1 MHRSESPRRRKEK
14 FETRFQRLKMLL
26 RLQSICYDNLRP
38 NQRSFSNPQLSPNTV
53 TIDDFLNIR
62 RLLFDCDSIES
73 RNKIEQNQSSS
84 FSTILK
90 QNITSHGFIQL
101 NDNDEN
107 VDDVADGISRT
118 KPVPVPR
125 RSRKKFPDSS
135 EGNSI
140 HTSVTSVSSLN
151 ESRISY
157 ESDTVRT
164 DNHSDRSVPKNSVLM
179 VDTIQLES
187 SAIKIPT
194 KMKKTKTSFRSFL
207 KIDKIKSNSF
217 LSLRIRSKKNR
228 KSLQEFQCNCTV
240 FSENCQTSYKPQ
252 RPTRDPPPPPI
263 LIFRPPALLPSSILN
278 ESDQNDT
285 NNELYNDAIN
295 RFQLDGIYYS
305 VDGDENNINYKLDS
319 QLDNRHQTIIDYE
332 QVNDQ
337 QVDDQHR
344 EEHLYYDDGLYIYE
358 ELSSIDDDDYGT
370 IYEEDDN
377 DDYNEIIYDNAH
389 FIEADKGDEKRFE
402 EIKKLQNL
410 VKTSGL
416 DDEKKLVGAG
426 IIDN

>member
-1 MHRSESPRRRKEK
+1 
-14 FETRFQRLKMLL
+14 
-26 RLQSICYDNLRP
+26 
-38 NQRSFSNPQLSPNTV
+38 
-53 TIDDFLNIR
+53 
-62 RLLFDCDSIES
+62 
-73 RNKIEQNQSSS
+73 
-84 FSTILK
+84 
-90 QNITSHGFIQL
+90 
-101 NDNDEN
+101 
-107 VDDVADGISRT
+107 
-118 KPVPVPR
+118 
-125 RSRKKFPDSS
+125 
-135 EGNSI
+135 
-140 HTSVTSVSSLN
+140 
-151 ESRISY
+151 
-157 ESDTVRT
+157 
-164 DNHSDRSVPKNSVLM
+164 M

-426 IIDN
+426 IIEN